1 MYISPHGKA
10 AGLSE
15 RLLKFA
21 DTLSKNKSYPWIG
34 TGIIDDLRAA
44 AAVIDGRTVP
54 PTMLEEM
61 EAEQS
66 HTDKIAARMRA
77 KFVETTKLEYDL

>member
-1 MYISPHGKA
+1 MHVLTKESYEKQGKA

-15 RLLKFA
+15 RLLRFA
-21 DTLSKNKSYPWIG
+21 DTLSKNKSYPWLG

-44 AAVIDGRTVP
+44 AAVIDGRAVP

-61 EAEQS
+61 EAGQPS
-66 HTDKIAARMRA
+66 L
-77 KFVETTKLEYDL
+77 KLEYDL

>member
-21 DTLSKNKSYPWIG
+21 DTLSKNKSYPWLG
-34 TGIIDDLRAA
+34 LGLIDDLRAA
-44 AAVIDGRTVP
+44 AAIVEGKEPP
-54 PTMLEEM
+54 PTLDEIDA
-61 EAEQS
+61 AEQ
-66 HTDKIAARMRA
+66 
-77 KFVETTKLEYDL
+77 LEWDL